1 MKVGFSAR
9 VSTMVVLAVACSMVA
24 AQDYPTKQISLAV
37 PFAAGG
43 PTDTLARNLAVA
55 MTQQLKQQVIIEN
68 VTGAGGTIAA
78 NRVAKAKPDGYSL
91 LITHIGMATA
101 PALYR
106 KLPYNP
112 LTDYEYIGQVADVP
126 MTLIART
133 GLPPDNL
140 KELVAYVKKNKEKL
154 NLGNAGL
161 GAASHLCGLLFM
173 SRIEADIQTIPY
185 NGTAPAMM
193 ALIGGQIDLMCDQTT
208 NTTAQ
213 IKSGRVK
220 VYGTTTKTRV
230 PSLSMVPT
238 LAEQGMKDFDVSV
251 WHGIYAPKGTPKPVI
266 DKLVA
271 ALQASV
277 QDAQFKSRIA
287 ELGAQ
292 AVSKDKATPESLAKH
307 LKAEIDKWGP
317 IIKNAGVYAD

>member
-1 MKVGFSAR
+1 MSFRALVC
-9 VSTMVVLAVACSMVA
+9 VSSLFLMVA
-24 AQDYPTKQISLAV
+24 GATAQEFPTKQISLAV

-43 PTDTLARNLAVA
+43 PTDTLARNLAVV
-55 MTQQLKQQVIIEN
+55 MTQQLKQQVVIEN
-68 VTGAGGTIAA
+68 VAGAGGTLAA
-78 NRVAKAKPDGYSL
+78 SRIAKAKPDGYSL
-91 LITHIGMATA
+91 LIAHIGMATA

-112 LTDYEYIGQVADVP
+112 LTDYEYVGQVADVP
-126 MTLIART
+126 MTLIAKT

-140 KELVAYVKKNKEKL
+140 TELIAYVKKNKEKL

-173 SRIEADIQTIPY
+173 SRIEADIVTIPY
-185 NGTAPAMM
+185 NGTAPAMT
-193 ALIGGQIDLMCDQTT
+193 ALMGGQIDLMCDQTT

-238 LAEQGMKDFDVSV
+238 MAEQGMKDFEVSV
-251 WHGIYAPKGTPKPVI
+251 WHGVYAPKGTPKPVI

-292 AVSKDKATPESLAKH
+292 AVAKDKATPESLAKH
-307 LKAEIDKWGP
+307 LKAEIEKWGP
-317 IIKNAGVYAD
+317 IIKKAGVYAD

>member
-1 MKVGFSAR
+1 MVSRFTFLASPLLLIVGS
-9 VSTMVVLAVACSMVA
+9 VA
-24 AQDYPTKQISLAV
+24 AQDYPTKQISLAI

-43 PTDTLARNLAVA
+43 PTDTLGRNLAVA
-55 MTQQLKQQVIIEN
+55 MTQQLKQQVVVEN
-68 VTGAGGTIAA
+68 VAGAGGTIAS

-91 LITHIGMATA
+91 LLHHIGMSTA

-106 KLPYNP
+106 KLPFNP

-126 MTLIART
+126 MTMIAKL

-140 KELVAYVKKNKEKL
+140 TELIAYVKKNKDKL

-161 GAASHLCGLLFM
+161 GAASHLCGLMFM
-173 SRIEADIQTIPY
+173 SRIEANIQTIPY
-185 NGTAPAMM
+185 NGTAPAMT
-193 ALIGGQIDLMCDQTT
+193 ALMGGQIDLMCDQTT
-208 NTTAQ
+208 NTTQQ

-220 VYGTTTKTRV
+220 VYGVTTGQRI

-238 LAEQGMKDFDVSV
+238 MAEQGMKGFEVSV
-251 WHGIYAPKGTPKPVI
+251 WHGLYAPKGTPKPVT
-266 DKLVA
+266 DKLIA

-277 QDAQFKSRIA
+277 QDAQFKSRIG

-292 AVSKDKATPESLAKH
+292 AVSKDKATPEALAKH
-307 LKAEIDKWGP
+307 LKAEIAKWEP
-317 IIKNAGVYAD
+317 IIKTAGVYAD

>member
-1 MKVGFSAR
+1 MRFKA
-9 VSTMVVLAVACSMVA
+9 VSRLSGCALLLLAVAGA
-24 AQDYPTKQISLAV
+24 TAQDYPTKQISMAV

-43 PTDTLARNLAVA
+43 PTDTLARNLAVV
-55 MTQQLKQQVIIEN
+55 MSQQLKQQVVIEN
-68 VTGAGGTIAA
+68 VAGAGGTIAA

-91 LITHIGMATA
+91 LIAHIGMATA

-126 MTLIART
+126 MTLIAKT

-140 KELVAYVKKNKEKL
+140 TELIAYVKKNKDKL

-173 SRIEADIQTIPY
+173 SRLEADITTIPY
-185 NGTAPAMM
+185 NGTAPAMT
-193 ALIGGQIDLMCDQTT
+193 ALMGGQIDLMCDQTT

-238 LAEQGMKDFDVSV
+238 MAEQGMKDFEVSV
-251 WHGIYAPKGTPKPVI
+251 WHGVYAPKGTPKPVVE
-266 DKLVA
+266 KLVA

-277 QDAQFKSRIA
+277 QDATFKSRIA

-307 LKAEIDKWGP
+307 LKAEIAKWDP
-317 IIKNAGVYAD
+317 IIKKAGVYAD

>member
-1 MKVGFSAR
+1 MQVSFSAC
-9 VSTMVVLAVACSMVA
+9 VSTMVLAVASSMVA
-24 AQDYPTKQISLAV
+24 AQDYPTRQISMAV

-68 VTGAGGTIAA
+68 VAGAGGTIAA

-91 LITHIGMATA
+91 LIAHIGMSTA

-126 MTLIART
+126 MTVIAKL

-140 KELVAYVKKNKEKL
+140 TELIAYVKKNKEKL

-185 NGTAPAMM
+185 NGTAPAMT
-193 ALIGGQIDLMCDQTT
+193 ALMGGQIDLMCDQTT

-238 LAEQGMKDFDVSV
+238 LAEQGMKDFEVSV
-251 WHGIYAPKGTPKPVI
+251 WHGVYAPKGTPKPVI

-307 LKAEIDKWGP
+307 LKAEIEKWGP
-317 IIKNAGVYAD
+317 IIKKAGVYAD

>member
-1 MKVGFSAR
+1 MLCRLTFC
-9 VSTMVVLAVACSMVA
+9 VSLLLLLVSGAVA
-24 AQDYPTKQISLAV
+24 QEYPTRQISLAV

-43 PTDTLARNLAVA
+43 PTDTLARNLALV
-55 MTQQLKQQVIIEN
+55 MSKQLKQQVVIEN
-68 VTGAGGTIAA
+68 VAGAGGTIAS
-78 NRVAKAKPDGYSL
+78 NRIAKAKPDGYSL
-91 LITHIGMATA
+91 LIHHIGMATA

-106 KLPYNP
+106 KLSFNP

-126 MTLIART
+126 MTVIAKLA
-133 GLPPDNL
+133 LPPDNL
-140 KELVAYVKKNKEKL
+140 TELIAYVKKNKDKL

-173 SRIEADIQTIPY
+173 SRIEADIVTIPY
-185 NGTAPAMM
+185 NGTAPAMT
-193 ALIGGQIDLMCDQTT
+193 ALMGGQIDLMCDQTT
-208 NTTAQ
+208 NTTQQ

-220 VYGTTTKTRV
+220 VYGTTTKQRI

-238 LAEQGMKDFDVSV
+238 LAEQGLKDFEVSV
-251 WHGIYAPKGTPKPVI
+251 WHGVYAPKGTPKSVV

-292 AVSKDKATPESLAKH
+292 AVSKDKATPDALAKH
-307 LKAEIDKWGP
+307 LKAEIAKWDP
-317 IIKNAGVYAD
+317 VIKKAGVYAD